1 MARKVTITKEIILQN
16 ALEMLIEDGYQSI
29 SIHTLAKKTGCST
42 QPIAWHFENM
52 EGLRKAL
59 YLYAAEYDSRKAD
72 VSETSGADAFERL
85 GRAYIETAIK
95 EPNLFKF
102 LYLGEGPVSKPY
114 SISDLPKGKV
124 NAELI
129 EAISRETGLT
139 PEASLRVVNNTVV
152 YSHGIAAMLATGVFK
167 SSAKQAMN
175 MVKSASEA
183 FVIKERSIDEKD

>member
-16 ALEMLIEDGYQSI
+16 ALDMLIEEGYRSL
-29 SIHTLAKKTGCST
+29 SIHTLAKRIGCST

-59 YLYAAEYDSRKAD
+59 YEYASEYASNKTDLSG
-72 VSETSGADAFERL
+72 TTGADTFERL
-85 GRAYIETAIK
+85 GRAYIESAIK

-124 NAELI
+124 NDELI
-129 EAISRETGLT
+129 AAISRETGLT
-139 PEASLRVVNNTVV
+139 PEASLRVVNNTVI

-175 MVKSASEA
+175 MIKSASEA
-183 FVIKERSIDEKD
+183 FVMKERASDGKN

>member
-16 ALEMLIEDGYQSI
+16 ALEMLIKDGYQSI

-59 YLYAAEYDSRKAD
+59 YVYAAEYDGQKAD
-72 VSETSGADAFERL
+72 ISKTKGADAFEML
-85 GRAYIETAIK
+85 GSAYVQTAIK

-114 SISDLPKGKV
+114 SINDLPKGKV
-124 NAELI
+124 NDELI
-129 EAISRETGLT
+129 AGICCETGLT
-139 PEASLRVVNNTVV
+139 ADASSRVINNTVV
-152 YSHGIAAMLATGVFK
+152 YSHGIATMLATGVFQA
-167 SSAKQAMN
+167 SVKQAME
-175 MVKSASEA
+175 MIKSASEA
-183 FVIKERSIDEKD
+183 FVLKERASDGKD